1 MFFPS
6 VSRGADFLVSN
17 GDPYG
22 AGSLHQAI
30 LDANAA
36 GAGNHTISL
45 DSSMPPGSVLEVYS
59 TMAHI
64 NANVVID
71 GGGSTIYGHGASRLL
86 FVAGGNVTIKNLT
99 FEGGNATGGNGGSAD
114 KAGGG
119 GGSLGAGGAIYV
131 NSGANVTVENASFTY
146 NGARGGSGGTT
157 NSGGSG
163 QSGGGGG
170 GFHGNGAS
178 GGYNGGGGG
187 GGFLGDGGQGST
199 SGGAASGGGGGGGL
213 LGDGGAGSNVLDATG
228 GGGGGGVVLSGSD
241 GFDVSGGL
249 GAVPGGD
256 GGNGG
261 TFGAS
266 GSTGGNGLATGGGG
280 GGGGNVDSGSSGG
293 NGGNGGTYGG
303 GGGGGQ
309 LAHGGTAGDFGGG
322 GGGGA
327 GGNGG
332 AGTFGGGGGGA
343 GFGSNMGGAS
353 GFGGGE
359 GGGVYTGGGGGSGYG
374 GAIFVRSGGS
384 LTVINS
390 SFSGNVVFAGAGGV
404 GNNQNGTNGSAAGSA
419 VYVMSGTSLNFSVS
433 GNSQIT
439 VGDTIGGDGQVQK
452 LGTGELILTGTNTYL
467 GATTVDAGLLSVNG
481 SIVSE
486 TTVGAS
492 GTLGGSGTIAAN
504 LINSGILAPGNSI
517 GQLNVTGNY
526 TQNSGSTLE
535 IEIDDL
541 GHSDVLAVDG
551 DVDLAGA
558 LSVKGDPLGTFT
570 AGQSYTFL
578 TFTGNRTGTFA
589 SYTDD
594 LAFFDILLAYNAHD
608 VSFSLVSNSNNFMS
622 IANTFNERGVAGVFD
637 TNTGGPLQPL
647 ADEMLPMTSS
657 QVQQSLTIL
666 SGDIYGS
673 TPNMQFQNTSTQIQM
688 ISQQLGPQFSSSSGL
703 DGANVSP
710 IKLDGE
716 GQIVFIND
724 VGYQPLHKTWVIGY
738 GLGGNARSD
747 GNAQGLNFGLG
758 GFLVGVERYL
768 DEATSAGL
776 YGGYNGAQ
784 LSTTTDQRVLANSGQ
799 VGAFFR
805 RDTGFDYYTL
815 LTGFS
820 FDGYDSSRNVTVGGL
835 PGTAEATYGG
845 WQSVTYVERG
855 RSYAYEAGVVQ
866 PYVALQYIY
875 LRQNSFSETGGG
887 AANLDVAGVDASSLR
902 GFLGTRASRE
912 YVTSGGRVL
921 TPQVRAAWMHE
932 FLETDTLINNRFAAV
947 GGGTFAIE
955 GLDLG
960 RDWALLGAGLG
971 WQLNSQLTITGN
983 YDAQINSNQTFHVGS
998 ANLQYLW

>member
-1 MFFPS
+1 MLSALKSRRASAFRRWTLRIAFFAASAAGAQMFLPS
-6 VSRGADFLVSN
+6 VSRGNDYTVLNTNDS
-17 GDPYG
+17 G
-22 AGSLHQAI
+22 AGSLRQAI

-36 GAGNHTISL
+36 GAGNHTISFDAGL
-45 DSSMPPGSVLEVYS
+45 PANSLVQLASQLE
-59 TMAHI
+59 HI
-64 NANVVID
+64 QVNIVID
-71 GGGSTIYGHGASRLL
+71 GGGHTLSGHNNHQIF
-86 FVAGGNVTIKNLT
+86 FVAVGNVTIKNFTLQD
-99 FEGGNATGGNGGSAD
+99 GLSQGGNGGNTGM
-114 KAGGG
+114 AGGG
-119 GGSLGAGGAIYV
+119 GGGLGAGGAIFV
-131 NSGANVTVENASFTY
+131 DSGTQVTIENVVFANNNAAGG
-146 NGARGGSGGTT
+146 NGGAADGTPFKSG
-157 NSGGSG
+157 
-163 QSGGGGG
+163 GGGGG
-170 GFHGNGAS
+170 GFHGD
-178 GGYNGGGGG
+178 GGNGGGDFFNGTPG
-187 GGFLGDGGQGST
+187 
-199 SGGAASGGGGGGGL
+199 GGGGGGGL
-213 LGDGGAGSNVLDATG
+213 EGNGGSGDSGRAGAG
-228 GGGGGGVVLSGSD
+228 GGGIFYDGGDSFSPLPGAGALAGGD
-241 GFDVSGGL
+241 GNFNGN
-249 GAVPGGD
+249 PGGD
-256 GGNGG
+256 
-261 TFGAS
+261 A
-266 GSTGGNGLATGGGG
+266 LLPGGGG
-280 GGGGNVDSGSSGG
+280 GGGGSNGQGG
-293 NGGNGGTYGG
+293 
-303 GGGGGQ
+303 
-309 LAHGGTAGDFGGG
+309 AGESFGGG
-322 GGGGA
+322 GGGGHGQD
-327 GGNGG
+327 GGDGG
-332 AGTFGGGGGGA
+332 FGGGGGGSGYIGNEGTA
-343 GFGSNMGGAS
+343 
-353 GFGGGE
+353 GFGGGQ
-359 GGGVYTGGGGGSGYG
+359 GGATYVGGGGGSGYG

-384 LTVINS
+384 LTVVNS
-390 SFSGNVVFAGAGGV
+390 NFNSNTVTVGNAGAGAAV
-404 GNNQNGTNGSAAGSA
+404 NGAQGDAAGSG
-419 VYVMSGTSLNFSVS
+419 VYVMSGTTLNFSVTNNGS
-433 GNSQIT
+433 IT
-439 VGDTIGGDGQVQK
+439 VSDTISGDGAVTK
-452 LGTGELILTGTNTYL
+452 LGTGELILGGVNSYT
-467 GATTVDAGLLSVNG
+467 GATSVDAGLLSVNG
-481 SIVSE
+481 SITSQ

-492 GTLGGSGTIAAN
+492 GTLGGSGTITGN
-504 LINSGILAPGNSI
+504 VINGGIFAPGNSI
-517 GQLNVTGNY
+517 GQLNITGNY
-526 TQNSGSTLE
+526 TQNPGSTLE
-535 IEIDDL
+535 IEIDDAGL
-541 GHSDVLAVDG
+541 SDVVAVDG
-551 DVDLAGA
+551 DISLNGA

-594 LAFFDILLAYNAHD
+594 LAFFDILLAYNVQD
-608 VSFSLVSNSNNFMS
+608 VSFELVANGGTFES
-622 IANTFNERGVAGVFD
+622 IANTFNERSVAGVFD
-637 TNTGGPLQPL
+637 ANPGGPLQPL
-647 ADEMLPMTSS
+647 ADEMLPMTNR

-688 ISQQLGPQFSSSSGL
+688 LSRQLGPQFSYSSGV
-703 DGANVSP
+703 DGPNVSP
-710 IKLDGE
+710 IKWDGE

-724 VGYQPLHKTWVIGY
+724 AGYQPLHKTWVIGY

-747 GNAQGLNFGLG
+747 GNAQGLNLGLG

-855 RSYAYEAGVVQ
+855 RSYAYDAGLVQ

-912 YVTSGGRVL
+912 YVTSGGRLL

-932 FLETDTLINNRFAAV
+932 FLETDTLINNRFSAV